1 MNTSIYSFSKTICSC
16 PFLTMSKNKQ
26 LDWSKLFVIL
36 TVLSCCWSLEVT
48 IPQAEY
54 EVASGADV
62 TLTCSFVPARP
73 IANNFVLTWKAFPDS
88 TEATMELVAT
98 YFLNNPVDIAP
109 LYEGK
114 ATMEVDMDRQES
126 RLTLSKVTI
135 QDSRRFQCSV
145 MIPNDD
151 EGTTAA
157 TTSLLVLVPP
167 SQPVCEILG
176 TAEYWQNITLTCV
189 SQGSPKP
196 VSEWKS
202 YSVENIPR
210 PFPPRTVEKDGALSL
225 FNISREMSGFYI
237 CTSTNRIGSA
247 SCNLTLSVM
256 PPSMNIGAT
265 AGIIVG
271 VLAGVVILGIL
282 IFCCCRKKD
291 KKPKTPEGSPGDVYY
306 DRNAPEVGEQY
317 LDDKS
322 NTETKQSSR
331 YEDKDSVPQM
341 LGTAGHKLED
351 DQRSYNSSKDKYDG
365 KASDTESR
373 RHQHDQRDHSRGS
386 RDGLDDQRDRYG
398 GSRDRLDDQRNR
410 YGGSRD
416 RLDDQRD
423 RHGGSRDRLDDQR
436 DRHGGSRD
444 RLDDQRDRYGGSRHR
459 LDDQRDRY
467 GGSRDRLNDHSDHY
481 RRSRD
486 RLDYVDDQYRD

>member
-1 MNTSIYSFSKTICSC
+1 MGTVCSVPFS
-16 PFLTMSKNKQ
+16 TMSRKKLLECQ
-26 LDWSKLFVIL
+26 KLFLIL
-36 TVLSCCWSLEVT
+36 TVLSCCRSLEVT

-54 EVASGADV
+54 EVASGGDV
-62 TLTCSFVPARP
+62 TMTCSFDPARP
-73 IANNFVLTWKAFPDS
+73 VTNNFVLTWEAYPDATES
-88 TEATMELVAT
+88 TMKLVAT
-98 YFLNNPVDIAP
+98 YFLNNPIDIAP
-109 LYEGK
+109 TYEGK

-126 RLTLSKVTI
+126 RLTLSKVTV

-176 TAEYWQNITLTCV
+176 TAEYWQNITMTCV
-189 SQGSPKP
+189 SEGSPKP

-202 YSVENIPR
+202 YSIENIPR
-210 PFPPRTVEKDGALSL
+210 PFPPRTVQKDGSVSL
-225 FNISREMSGFYI
+225 FNISREMSGFYV
-237 CTSTNRIGSA
+237 CTATNRIGSA

-256 PPSMNIGAT
+256 PPSMNIGST

-271 VLAGVVILGIL
+271 VLAAVVILGIL
-282 IFCCCRKKD
+282 VFCCCRKKD
-291 KKPKTPEGSPGDVYY
+291 KKGKTPEGPPGDVYY

-322 NTETKQSSR
+322 NAETKQSGR
-331 YEDKDSVPQM
+331 NEDNDTVPRAFSSE
-341 LGTAGHKLED
+341 GTAGRKLED
-351 DQRSYNSSKDKYDG
+351 DQHSYTSSSKERYDG
-365 KASDTESR
+365 KGSDADSR
-373 RHQHDQRDHSRGS
+373 RNQ
-386 RDGLDDQRDRYG
+386 
-398 GSRDRLDDQRNR
+398 
-410 YGGSRD
+410 RD

-423 RHGGSRDRLDDQR
+423 RHGGSRDRLDDTR

-444 RLDDQRDRYGGSRHR
+444 RLDDTH
-459 LDDQRDRY
+459 DRY
-467 GGSRDRLNDHSDHY
+467 GGSRDRLDDTRDRHGGSRDRLDDTRDRHGGSRDRLDDTRDRHGGSRDRLDDTRDRHSGSRDRLNDNSDHY

-486 RLDYVDDQYRD
+486 RLDYVDDRHRN